1 MNIGV
6 AFRHITDI
14 VPIIKEII
22 VQKRTLDERF
32 IRKFHREKTGDFH
45 AHNSD
50 VNGMIIGRKASM
62 LEKSAFNLHIFRFKN
77 FATISIN

>member
-1 MNIGV
+1 MNISM
-6 AFRHITDI
+6 AFWHITDI
-14 VPIIKEII
+14 VPIVKEII
-22 VQKRTLDERF
+22 VQKCTFDERF
-32 IRKFHREKTGDFH
+32 VRKFHREKAGNFH